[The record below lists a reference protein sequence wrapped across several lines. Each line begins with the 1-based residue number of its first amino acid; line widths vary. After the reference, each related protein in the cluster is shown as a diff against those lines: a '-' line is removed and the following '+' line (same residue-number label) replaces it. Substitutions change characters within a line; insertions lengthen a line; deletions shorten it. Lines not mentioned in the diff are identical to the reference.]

1 MAGPPC
7 AGWIAT
13 PHTQPV
19 HLEGAEEGVAGLGG
33 VLYRSQGLTALAAQV
48 ITAEEVAKHNTAD
61 SAWVI
66 VDGKVFDVTDF
77 LEDHPG
83 A

>member
-1 MAGPPC
+1 MEYGR
-7 AGWIAT
+7 
-13 PHTQPV
+13 V
-19 HLEGAEEGVAGLGG
+19 SD
-33 VLYRSQGLTALAAQV
+33 RSIVQV

-66 VDGKVFDVTDF
+66 VEGGVYDVTDF